1 MSITMTV
8 LYPNEEGS
16 KFDWDYYMNSHNSQN
31 SHMKLVAERLAGPEL
46 LDIRVIKGLA
56 GGAPGESPAY
66 QEAALIHYESMDGL
80 VSKLTEHGPEVMGD
94 IPNYTSVQP
103 LVQFSEDMS

>member
-16 KFDWDYYMNSHNSQN
+16 KFDWDYYMN

-66 QEAALIHYESMDGL
+66 QAAALIHYESMDGL

-103 LVQFSEDMS
+103 MIQFSEDMS

>member
-1 MSITMTV
+1 
-8 LYPNEEGS
+8 
-16 KFDWDYYMNSHNSQN
+16 
-31 SHMKLVAERLAGPEL
+31 
-46 LDIRVIKGLA
+46 
-56 GGAPGESPAY
+56 
-66 QEAALIHYESMDGL
+66 MDGL

>member
-16 KFDWDYYMNSHNSQN
+16 KFDWDYYMNN
-31 SHMKLVAERLAGPEL
+31 HMKLVEERLAGPEL
-46 LDIRVIKGLA
+46 LGIKVIKGLA
-56 GGAPGESPAY
+56 GGAPGEAPAY
-66 QEAALIHYESMDGL
+66 QAAAILHLESMDGL
-80 VSKLTEHGPEVMGD
+80 MRVLTEHGPEIMGD